1 MGDKTEDPMKGK
13 NFLPREILMCTHRQT
28 CFYPQKPWKVLNEIS
43 PVPGVPGASA
53 ELTVTDKRGQRESE
67 WPQQH

>member
-1 MGDKTEDPMKGK
+1 MKGK
-13 NFLPREILMCTHRQT
+13 NFLLREILMCTHRQT
-28 CFYPQKPWKVLNEIS
+28 CVYPQKSWKVLNEIS

-53 ELTVTDKRGQRESE
+53 ELTGTDADKRGQRESE